1 MTLYSQ
7 CKDFIREGGERDV
20 EAGTQKE
27 MGRSPFAQVIVD
39 IVHENVARTFSYRIP
54 EGMQL
59 SVGQRVEVPFARM
72 IKEGVVVGFTEDCDV
87 PPEKLRDV
95 RAPLEDYAAVLPPL
109 LTLARQMA
117 ENAHCPLAETL
128 RLMLPAEMRGGRVHI
143 KTQQAAQLAIPRSEV
158 DAAVESQGR
167 SQKRRMLLNLL
178 RDGDVHSV
186 EELKLL
192 VRDSLA
198 PLRQLEELGY
208 VRLVK
213 TEVLRR
219 PAGEECGE
227 VIDPLLTPYQQ
238 EAIDLVLPDLRDG
251 QGKYLLHGVTGSGKT
266 EVFIRLVRHV
276 LAMGRAAII
285 LVPEIA
291 LTPQMVSW
299 FRARFGDTAAVLHSR
314 LSAGER
320 FDEWRRIRH
329 GQARVVIGARSAIFA
344 PCEQL
349 GLIVVDEEHETTYLS
364 DRHPRYDAREV
375 AAWRADNEG
384 ATLLL
389 ASATPS
395 ILSFAKAR
403 RGDYTLLEMP
413 HRVNNRPMPHVDV
426 VDMRREIDAGNRS
439 LFSGLLMHKLKQCM
453 ARGEQAMLL
462 MNRRGYN
469 SFVSCRSCGLTMKCP
484 NCDVALTYHLA
495 GGDGRLHCHY
505 CGYMTDTPTTC
516 PECASKYIRFFGAG
530 TQKVEDELRK
540 LLPGVPIARMDIDTT
555 SGKEGHAKILDEFR
569 SGRARILVGTQ
580 MIAKGLDFP
589 KVTLVG
595 VVAADMTLNL
605 PDYRSRE
612 RTFQLLTQVAG
623 RAGRGN
629 IPGEV
634 VVQTY
639 KPEDEIIEAAARQD
653 YRAFF
658 ELEFSRRRTGL
669 YPPFTILA
677 RLLVESTSELNA
689 RKAAEALHARCSMLL
704 DSRPAWKKRVLMML
718 LDQPGVKV
726 LRGKSRWH
734 VMFKLLVNPATEEFV
749 AALTDMA
756 REPHEGAEVY
766 FEYNPT
772 TMM

>member
-1 MTLYSQ
+1 MY
-7 CKDFIREGGERDV
+7 
-20 EAGTQKE
+20 
-27 MGRSPFAQVIVD
+27 AQVIVD
-39 IVHENVARTFSYRIP
+39 IVHENVAHTFSYRIP
-54 EGMQL
+54 TGMQL
-59 SVGQRVEVPFARM
+59 SIGQRVEVPFARM
-72 IKEGVVVGFTEDCDV
+72 VKEGVVVGFSETCEV

-95 RAPLEDYAAVLPPL
+95 RCPLEDYPAVLPQL
-109 LTLARQMA
+109 LKLAQHMA
-117 ENAHCPLAETL
+117 EEAHCPLAETL
-128 RLMLPAEMRGGRVHI
+128 RLMLPAEMRGGRVNV
-143 KTQQAAQLAIPRSEV
+143 KTQPVAQLSIPTDRV
-158 DAAVESQGR
+158 DAAIEKQGR

-178 RDGDVHSV
+178 RDGEVHPV
-186 EELKLL
+186 EELRVL
-192 VRDSLA
+192 VREPMEALHT
-198 PLRQLEELGY
+198 LEELGL
-208 VRLVK
+208 VRL
-213 TEVLRR
+213 TRAEVLRR
-219 PAGEECGE
+219 PAGDDCGK
-227 VIDPLLTPYQQ
+227 VIDPPLTPNQQ
-238 EAIDLVLPDLRDG
+238 EVLNVVLPELQAG
-251 QGKYLLHGVTGSGKT
+251 KGKYLLHGVTGSGKT

-276 LAMGRAAII
+276 LAMGKTAMI

-320 FDEWRRIRH
+320 FDEWRRIRQ
-329 GQARVVIGARSAIFA
+329 GRAKVVIGARSAVFA
-344 PCEQL
+344 PCESL
-349 GLIVVDEEHETTYLS
+349 GIIVVDEEHESTYLS
-364 DRHPRYDAREV
+364 DRHPRYDARDV
-375 AAWRADNEG
+375 AAYRAENEG

-403 RGDYTLLEMP
+403 RGDYILLEMP
-413 HRVNNRPMPHVDV
+413 HRVNNRPMPQVTV
-426 VDMRREIDAGNRS
+426 VDMRREIENGNRS
-439 LFSGLLMHKLKQCM
+439 VFSGLLMQKLKDCM

-469 SFVSCRSCGLTMKCP
+469 SFVSCRSCGLTIKCP
-484 NCDVALTYHLA
+484 NCDVALTYHLS

-505 CGYMTDTPTTC
+505 CGYITDTPTAC

-540 LLPGVPIARMDIDTT
+540 LLPGIPVARMDVDTT
-555 SGKEGHAKILDEFR
+555 SGKEGHARILDEFR
-569 SGRARILVGTQ
+569 SGRARVLVGTQ

-589 KVTLVG
+589 SVTLVG

-623 RAGRGN
+623 RAGRGS

-634 VVQTY
+634 VIQTY
-639 KPEDEIIEAAARQD
+639 KPEDEIIVASANQD

-677 RLLVESTSELNA
+677 RLLVESPSEMTA
-689 RKAAEALHARCSMLL
+689 RKTAEALHTRCQTLL
-704 DSRPAWKKRVLMML
+704 AQHPAWKKRVLMML

-749 AALTDMA
+749 ATLTELA
-756 REPHEGAEVY
+756 REPIPNAEVY

>member
-1 MTLYSQ
+1 MY
-7 CKDFIREGGERDV
+7 
-20 EAGTQKE
+20 
-27 MGRSPFAQVIVD
+27 AQVIVD
-39 IVHENVARTFSYRIP
+39 IVHENVAHTFSYRIP
-54 EGMQL
+54 AGMQL

-72 IKEGVVVGFTEDCDV
+72 VKEGVIVGFCDTCEV
-87 PPEKLRDV
+87 APEKLRDI
-95 RAPLEDYAAVLPPL
+95 RGPLEDYPAVLPQL
-109 LTLARQMA
+109 LKLAQRMA
-117 ENAHCPLAETL
+117 EEAHCPLAETL
-128 RLMLPAEMRGGRVHI
+128 RLMLPAEMRGGRVNV
-143 KTQQAAQLAIPRSEV
+143 KTQPAAQLAIPADEV
-158 DAAVESQGR
+158 EAAIERQGR

-178 RDGDVHSV
+178 RDGEIHPV
-186 EELKLL
+186 EELRML
-192 VRDSLA
+192 VRDPMEALNT
-198 PLRQLEELGY
+198 LEELGL
-208 VRLVK
+208 VRLSRQ
-213 TEVLRR
+213 EILRR
-219 PAGEECGE
+219 PAGDDGDK
-227 VIDPLLTPYQQ
+227 VIDPPLTDHQQ
-238 EAIDLVLPDLRDG
+238 EVLDVVLPELRAG

-276 LAMGRAAII
+276 LAMGKSAII

-299 FRARFGDTAAVLHSR
+299 FRGRFGDTAAVLHSR

-320 FDEWRRIRH
+320 FDEWRRIRQ
-329 GQARVVIGARSAIFA
+329 GRARVVIGARSAVFA
-344 PCEQL
+344 PCENL
-349 GLIVVDEEHETTYLS
+349 GVIVVDEEHEATYLS

-375 AAWRADNEG
+375 AAWRAENEG

-413 HRVNNRPMPHVDV
+413 YRVNHRPMPQVTV
-426 VDMRREIDAGNRS
+426 VDMRREIENGNRS
-439 LFSGLLMHKLKQCM
+439 VFSGTMMQKLKDCM

-484 NCDVALTYHLA
+484 NCDVALTYHLT

-505 CGYMTDTPTTC
+505 CGYITDTPATC

-530 TQKVEDELRK
+530 TQKVEDELKK
-540 LLPGVPIARMDIDTT
+540 LLPGIPVARMDVDTT

-623 RAGRGN
+623 RAGRGS

-634 VVQTY
+634 VIQTY
-639 KPEDEIIEAAARQD
+639 KPEDEIIQAAASQD

-677 RLLVESTSELNA
+677 RLLVESASELNA
-689 RKAAEALHARCSMLL
+689 RKAAEALHARCQTLL
-704 DSRPAWKKRVLMML
+704 EGHPAWKKRVLMML

-749 AALTDMA
+749 AALTEMA
-756 REPHEGAEVY
+756 REPVPGAEVY

>member
-1 MTLYSQ
+1 MN
-7 CKDFIREGGERDV
+7 IGGSDPLFVLQRC
-20 EAGTQKE
+20 GKE
-27 MGRSPFAQVIVD
+27 QGVFAQVIVD
-39 IVHENVARTFSYRIP
+39 IVHENVAHTFSYGIP
-54 EGMQL
+54 EGMAL
-59 SVGQRVEVPFARM
+59 SVGQRVEVPFGRM
-72 IKEGVVVGFTEDCDV
+72 IKEGIIVGFSETCDV
-87 PPEKLRDV
+87 PPDKLRCI
-95 RAPLEDYAAVLPPL
+95 RAPLEEYPAVLPPL

-117 ENAHCPLAETL
+117 DQAHCPLAETL
-128 RLMLPAEMRGGRVHI
+128 RLMLPAEMRGGRVAV
-143 KTQQAAQLAIPRSEV
+143 KTQPVAQLAIPPCEV
-158 DAAVESQGR
+158 DAAIERQGR

-178 RDGDVHSV
+178 RDGDIHPMAELRALVHEPLTSLRML
-186 EELKLL
+186 EDAGL
-192 VRDSLA
+192 VRLT
-198 PLRQLEELGY
+198 EE
-208 VRLVK
+208 
-213 TEVLRR
+213 EVLRR
-219 PAGEECGE
+219 PAGEADA
-227 VIDPLLTPYQQ
+227 VVTDPLLTPYQQ
-238 EAIDLVLPDLRDG
+238 EALDEVLPDLHAGR
-251 QGKYLLHGVTGSGKT
+251 GKYLLHGVTGSGKT

-276 LAMGRAAII
+276 LGMGRSAII

-320 FDEWRRIRH
+320 FDEWRRIRL
-329 GQARVVIGARSAIFA
+329 GRAKVVIGARSAVFA
-344 PCEQL
+344 PCENL
-349 GLIVVDEEHETTYLS
+349 GIIVVDEEHESTYLS

-375 AAWRADNEG
+375 AAWRTENEH

-413 HRVNNRPMPHVDV
+413 HRVNDRPMPEVTV
-426 VDMRREIDAGNRS
+426 VDMRREIGNGNRS
-439 LFSGLLMHKLKQCM
+439 VFSGLLMQKLRACM
-453 ARGEQAMLL
+453 HRGEQAMLL

-484 NCDVALTYHLA
+484 NCDVALTYHLS

-505 CGYMTDTPTTC
+505 CGFVTDTPSTC
-516 PECASKYIRFFGAG
+516 PQCASRYIRYFGAG
-530 TQKVEDELRK
+530 TQKVEEELHR
-540 LLPGVPIARMDIDTT
+540 LLPGIGVVRMDIDTT
-555 SGKEGHAKILDEFR
+555 SGKEGHARLLDEFR

-589 KVTLVG
+589 RVTLVG

-623 RAGRGN
+623 RAGRGS

-634 VVQTY
+634 IVQTY
-639 KPEDEIIEAAARQD
+639 KPEDEIIQASARQD

-658 ELEFSRRRTGL
+658 ESEFARRRTGL

-677 RLLVESTSELNA
+677 RLLVESPSELHA
-689 RKAAEALHARCSMLL
+689 RQVAEALHMRCLQLL
-704 DSRPAWKKRVLMML
+704 EQHPDWKKRTLMLL

-726 LRGKSRWH
+726 LRGKCRWH
-734 VMFKLLVNPATEEFV
+734 VMFKLLVNPATDALI
-749 AALTDMA
+749 AALTALA
-756 REPHEGAEVY
+756 REPQEHAEVY
-766 FEYNPT
+766 IEVNPT

>member
-1 MTLYSQ
+1 MY
-7 CKDFIREGGERDV
+7 
-20 EAGTQKE
+20 
-27 MGRSPFAQVIVD
+27 AQVIVD
-39 IVHENVARTFSYRIP
+39 IVHENVAHTFSYRIP
-54 EGMQL
+54 ENLSL

-72 IKEGVVVGFTEDCDV
+72 VKEGVIVGFSETCDV
-87 PPEKLRDV
+87 PPEKLRDI
-95 RAPLEDYAAVLPPL
+95 RAPLEDYPAVLPQL
-109 LTLARQMA
+109 LTLAQRMA
-117 ENAHCPLAETL
+117 EEAHCPLAETL
-128 RLMLPAEMRGGRVHI
+128 RLMLPAEMRGGRVNV
-143 KTQQAAQLAIPRSEV
+143 KTQPVVQLAIPIEEV
-158 DAAVESQGR
+158 DAAIEKQGR

-178 RDGDVHSV
+178 RDGEAHPV
-186 EELKLL
+186 EELRVL
-192 VRDSLA
+192 VRDPMEALHM
-198 PLRQLEELGY
+198 LEEMGLLCL
-208 VRLVK
+208 RRE
-213 TEVLRR
+213 EVLRR
-219 PAGEECGE
+219 PGGENCDK
-227 VIDPLLTPYQQ
+227 VIDPPLTPHQQ
-238 EAIDLVLPDLRDG
+238 EVLDVVLPDLKAGR
-251 QGKYLLHGVTGSGKT
+251 GKYLLHGVTGSGKT

-276 LAMGRAAII
+276 LAMGKAAII

-320 FDEWRRIRH
+320 FDEWRRIRQ
-329 GQARVVIGARSAIFA
+329 GRAKVVIGARSAVFA
-344 PCEQL
+344 PCENL
-349 GLIVVDEEHETTYLS
+349 GIIVVDEEHESTYLS
-364 DRHPRYDAREV
+364 DRHPRYDARDV
-375 AAWRADNEG
+375 AAWRAENEG

-395 ILSFAKAR
+395 ILSFARAR

-413 HRVNNRPMPHVDV
+413 HRVNHRPMPEVTV
-426 VDMRREIDAGNRS
+426 VDMRREIENGNRS
-439 LFSGLLMHKLKQCM
+439 VFSGLLMQKLKECM

-484 NCDVALTYHLA
+484 NCDVALTYHLT

-505 CGYMTDTPTTC
+505 CGYAADTPTAC

-530 TQKVEDELRK
+530 TQKVEEELKK
-540 LLPGVPIARMDIDTT
+540 LLPGIPVARMDVDTT
-555 SGKEGHAKILDEFR
+555 SGKEGHAKILDAFR

-623 RAGRGN
+623 RAGRGS

-634 VVQTY
+634 IVQTY
-639 KPEDEIIEAAARQD
+639 KPEDEIITAAAHQD

-677 RLLVESTSELNA
+677 RLLVESPSELSA
-689 RKAAEALHARCSMLL
+689 RKTAEALHHRCQALL
-704 DSRPAWKKRVLMML
+704 EAHPAWKKRVLMML

-749 AALTDMA
+749 AALTELA
-756 REPHEGAEVY
+756 RESNPDAEVY

>member
-1 MTLYSQ
+1 MY
-7 CKDFIREGGERDV
+7 
-20 EAGTQKE
+20 
-27 MGRSPFAQVIVD
+27 AQVIVD
-39 IVHENVARTFSYRIP
+39 IVHENVARTFSYRVP
-54 EGMQL
+54 DGMDL
-59 SVGQRVEVPFARM
+59 SIGQRVEVPFARM
-72 IKEGVVVGFTEDCDV
+72 IKEGIVVGFTEDCDV
-87 PPEKLRDV
+87 PVEKLRDV
-95 RAPLEDYAAVLPPL
+95 RAPLEDYPAVLPSL
-109 LTLARQMA
+109 LQLAQYMA
-117 ENAHCPLAETL
+117 QEAHCPLAETL
-128 RLMLPAEMRGGRVHI
+128 RLMLPAEMRGGRISV
-143 KTQQAAQLAIPRSEV
+143 KTQTVAQLAIPLEEV
-158 DAAVESQGR
+158 EVAIEKQGR

-178 RDGDVHSV
+178 RDGEVHPV
-186 EELKLL
+186 EELRIL
-192 VRDSLA
+192 VRDPLEPLKLLA
-198 PLRQLEELGY
+198 EHGLI
-208 VRLVK
+208 RLMQA
-213 TEVLRR
+213 EVLRR
-219 PAGEECGE
+219 PAGDNCDK
-227 VIDPLLTPYQQ
+227 VIDPPLTTHQQ
-238 EAIDLVLPDLRDG
+238 EVLDTVLPKLRAG

-276 LAMGRAAII
+276 LAMGKSAII

-329 GQARVVIGARSAIFA
+329 GQAKVVIGARSAVFA
-344 PCEQL
+344 PCEDL
-349 GLIVVDEEHETTYLS
+349 GIIVVDEEHETTYVS
-364 DRHPRYDAREV
+364 DRHPRYDARDV
-375 AAWRADNEG
+375 AAYRAQNEG

-413 HRVNNRPMPHVDV
+413 HRVGDRPMPQVTV
-426 VDMRREIDAGNRS
+426 VDMRKEIENGNRS
-439 LFSGLLMHKLKQCM
+439 VFSGLLQQKLMDCM

-469 SFVSCRSCGLTMKCP
+469 SFVNCRSCGLTMKCP
-484 NCDVALTYHLA
+484 NCDVALTYHMV

-505 CGYMTDTPTTC
+505 CGAMTDTPSTC

-530 TQKVEDELRK
+530 TQKVEDELKK
-540 LLPGVPIARMDIDTT
+540 LFPQVTVARMDVDTT

-623 RAGRGN
+623 RAGRGT

-634 VVQTY
+634 VIQTY
-639 KPEDEIIEAAARQD
+639 KPEDEIIQASAGQD
-653 YRAFF
+653 YRSFF
-658 ELEFSRRRTGL
+658 EMEFSRRRTGL

-677 RLLVESTSELNA
+677 RLLVESTSEMNA
-689 RKAAEALHARCSMLL
+689 HKVAEALYTRCQQVLEAHPL
-704 DSRPAWKKRVLMML
+704 WKKRTLMML

-734 VMFKLLVNPATEEFV
+734 VMFKLLVHPQTEEFV

-756 REPHEGAEVY
+756 REPYEGAEVY